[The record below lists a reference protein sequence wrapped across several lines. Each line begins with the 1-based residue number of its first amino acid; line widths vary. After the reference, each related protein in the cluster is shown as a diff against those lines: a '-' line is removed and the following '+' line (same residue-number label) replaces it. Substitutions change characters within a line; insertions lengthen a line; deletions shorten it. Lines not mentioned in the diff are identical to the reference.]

1 MILAHTMLMTNSR
14 AYEAGLSDPAG
25 KAQNFKAG
33 AERNNMQINYRVSRD
48 FIHYSDS
55 GLDEFANI
63 VAQCLTGNAA
73 FPNPPVPPAPITKDP
88 ANADAVSDLTTLDLA
103 FRNAIAAA
111 TGDPQATAA
120 KEKARESLLDAL
132 RKDANYVESIASHDL
147 ETLLSSGY
155 YASSTNHAQSPLD
168 PPGIVTLTNL
178 AATQLLLRVTPI
190 TNAKSYQVQTN
201 TNGNGT
207 WTEAGIYTQARRIVL
222 TSLTPGTVY
231 SVRARAI
238 GGSTG
243 YSDWS
248 KAASQMAT

>member
-1 MILAHTMLMTNSR
+1 MLV
-14 AYEAGLSDPAG
+14 
-25 KAQNFKAG
+25 
-33 AERNNMQINYRVSRD
+33 NYRVSRD
-48 FIHYSDS
+48 FVNNSDS
-55 GLDEFANI
+55 DLDEFSNI

-73 FPNPPVPPAPITKDP
+73 FPTPPVSPVNLA
-88 ANADAVSDLTTLDLA
+88 ALDLT

-111 TGDPQATAA
+111 TGDPQDTAA
-120 KEKARESLLDAL
+120 KEKAGEALLDAL

-147 ETLLSSGY
+147 EMLLSSGY
-155 YASSTNHAQSPLD
+155 YAASTNRAPSPLD
-168 PPGIVTLTNL
+168 QPGIAELSNL

-222 TSLTPGTVY
+222 TNLTPGTVY